1 MCEEEEENVVL
12 DEFRVCVSMFGSESI
27 SSNSRVV
34 MSYLEKY
41 SEDDF
46 TSSREILRKRR
57 FRFLILWHV
66 YTHCIANA
74 VNYNHSATSSS
85 CIYLSSH
92 EQITD
97 HISRNDLYYE
107 ITLES
112 DIKLGVS
119 LPLGYPRCKAAA
131 FTVQPHSDSIEEK
144 LKELSESKLSDQ
156 DVCVHDAVLLLE
168 ESIAEDE
175 EEEDKEDPISTT
187 SNPNTISRAF
197 FWTHHTRVKQK
208 KIYVWAKELRV
219 TGIIT
224 VSKPGYL
231 LVEAQEANMQ
241 EFTKRNLAEHWKE
254 IRLTWQESQK
264 LDTTTKTVDEARW
277 FPEGLTEIS
286 ISEFASSIR
295 KIGQS
300 RILPFGTRGAIL
312 K

>member
-27 SSNSRVV
+27 KSNSRVV

-57 FRFLILWHV
+57 FH
-66 YTHCIANA
+66 
-74 VNYNHSATSSS
+74 
-85 CIYLSSH
+85 
-92 EQITD
+92 

>member
-1 MCEEEEENVVL
+1 M
-12 DEFRVCVSMFGSESI
+12 
-27 SSNSRVV
+27 
-34 MSYLEKY
+34 
-41 SEDDF
+41 
-46 TSSREILRKRR
+46 
-57 FRFLILWHV
+57 
-66 YTHCIANA
+66 
-74 VNYNHSATSSS
+74 
-85 CIYLSSH
+85 
-92 EQITD
+92 
-97 HISRNDLYYE
+97 
-107 ITLES
+107 
-112 DIKLGVS
+112 
-119 LPLGYPRCKAAA
+119 GYPRCKAAS
-131 FTVQPHSDSIEEK
+131 FTVQPHSASIDEK

-156 DVCVHDAVLLLE
+156 DVCVHDAVLILE
-168 ESIAEDE
+168 ESIEE
-175 EEEDKEDPISTT
+175 EEEDPTSTT
-187 SNPNTISRAF
+187 SNPTTISRAF

-254 IRLTWQESQK
+254 IRLTWQESQQ
-264 LDTTTKTVDEARW
+264 LDTTKTVDEARW

-286 ISEFASSIR
+286 IPEFASSIR